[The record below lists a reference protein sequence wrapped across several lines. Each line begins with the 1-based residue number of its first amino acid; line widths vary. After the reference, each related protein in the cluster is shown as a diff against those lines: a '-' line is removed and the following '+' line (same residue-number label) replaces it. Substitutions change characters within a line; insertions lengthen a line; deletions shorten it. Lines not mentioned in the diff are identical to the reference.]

1 MAGSAWSLPEGTAS
15 YVTSRPCSNDRPYF
29 EGEKRV
35 GRMNKCRLVDALGN
49 MTEGLLGR
57 EGTVCKA
64 RTTSLLPVQRSQVNA
79 MNKLAVRQV
88 DTKMVDVFA
97 PPLSLL
103 CKLGSIVV
111 HVEEG
116 ARARMAHAYDWAAIR
131 SLLADREVQGWIEGM
146 RNKALVP
153 VKRR

>member
-1 MAGSAWSLPEGTAS
+1 
-15 YVTSRPCSNDRPYF
+15 
-29 EGEKRV
+29 
-35 GRMNKCRLVDALGN
+35 MNKCRLVDALGN

-64 RTTSLLPVQRSQVNA
+64 RTTSLLPVQRPQVNA
-79 MNKLAVRQV
+79 MKKLTVRQE

-116 ARARMAHAYDWAAIR
+116 AGEDGHAYDWAAIR